1 MVCVP
6 AVRPLHRAT
15 DLAVQRASLLVGV
28 VVVVHNTCNSEIDET
43 GFPAAAVVFCL
54 GPCSLEQ
61 HCGDYFAPIAQLMGL
76 RHSSW
81 PAQQAVVD
89 AAATTAENATAT
101 TTEMF
106 VDHLHAAL
114 RMVLQA

>member
-1 MVCVP
+1 MVWMP
-6 AVRPLHRAT
+6 EG
-15 DLAVQRASLLVGV
+15 S
-28 VVVVHNTCNSEIDET
+28 
-43 GFPAAAVVFCL
+43 AVVEL
-54 GPCSLEQ
+54 TEAAGPCSLEQ